1 MINKVKKLIKMIIKR
16 FIMFQTLLFLAYI
29 EKYLD
34 RYPIKKKNKKE
45 AIEAPNPNKIFSLI
59 KKFLEKLPRKK
70 TVSE

>member
-34 RYPIKKKNKKE
+34 KYPIKKKNKKE
-45 AIEAPNPNKIFSLI
+45 AIEAPMPNIIFSLI
-59 KKFLEKLPRKK
+59 RKFLEKLPRKK